1 MHELGLLSAMVKT
14 IEGIAQE
21 ERLVPV
27 GRRIGLVSKERL
39 ERVEKIVLQVG
50 ELSGVVPAYLE
61 SCYPAAVYKTFM
73 EDTELELE
81 IIPGIARC
89 ERCGRQFN
97 AVAEDLKCPDC
108 GGEELTACGGT
119 ELMIKEIV
127 GC

>member
-14 IEGIAQE
+14 IEDIARE
-21 ERLVPV
+21 
-27 GRRIGLVSKERL
+27 ERL
-39 ERVEKIVLQVG
+39 ERIEKVVLQVG

-73 EDTELELE
+73 EDTALELE

-89 ERCGRQFN
+89 SRCGRQFN
-97 AVAEDLKCPDC
+97 AVEADLKCPEC
-108 GGEELTACGGT
+108 GDVQLTACSGT
-119 ELMIKEIV
+119 ELVIKEIV

>member
-14 IEGIAQE
+14 IEGIARE
-21 ERLVPV
+21 E
-27 GRRIGLVSKERL
+27 EL

-73 EDTELELE
+73 EDTALELE

-89 ERCGRQFN
+89 GCCSREFN
-97 AVAEDLKCPDC
+97 AVAEDLRCPDC
-108 GGEELTACGGT
+108 GGVQLTALSGT
-119 ELMIKEIV
+119 ELMIKEIL

>member
-21 ERLVPV
+21 
-27 GRRIGLVSKERL
+27 ERL

-73 EDTELELE
+73 EDTKLELE
-81 IIPGIARC
+81 VIPGIARC

-108 GGEELTACGGT
+108 GGERLTACSGT
-119 ELMIKEIV
+119 ELMIKEIA
-127 GC
+127 GY